1 MTIVQR
7 NQKNYFE
14 HRHWICFE
22 ETNLVGNVYF
32 ANYVVWQGHCRE
44 RFLFEYAPDVVELIT
59 NGLALITLKT
69 SCEYFQ
75 ETFAF
80 QEVIIRMD
88 VEWIRQNRM
97 AMRFDYIRVKDGV
110 EELVA
115 RGQQQTAAMREEAGN
130 MVAVPFP
137 ASVLSAIEEHGL
149 VDGAQSGS

>member
-1 MTIVQR
+1 MSIVQW
-7 NQKNYFE
+7 NHKNYFE
-14 HRHWICFE
+14 HHHWICFE

-44 RFLFEYAPDVVELIT
+44 RFLFEYAPDVVELIK

-80 QEVIIRMD
+80 EEVIIRMD

-97 AMRFDYIRVKDGV
+97 AMRFEYIREKDGV
-110 EELVA
+110 EEVVA
-115 RGQQQTAAMREEAGN
+115 RGEQQTAAMVEKDGT

-137 ASVLSAIEEHGL
+137 DSVLAAIEKHGL
-149 VDGAQSGS
+149 MNSEPSRP